1 MTGLDLAST
10 CVAVAREARGRDCWV
25 LRDSSGFKSSLLLG
39 SGSLAGDRSLALDPG
54 GPGAGSL
61 GGPGGPGGSGP
72 DGWAQARPTTR
83 RRANSQRAFIWVCK
97 MFFTGD
103 AARRNPLR

>member
-10 CVAVAREARGRDCWV
+10 CVAVAREARGRD
-25 LRDSSGFKSSLLLG
+25 SSGFESSLVLG
-39 SGSLAGDRSLALDPG
+39 PGSLAGDRSLALDPG
-54 GPGAGSL
+54 GPGGGGL

-83 RRANSQRAFIWVCK
+83 RRANNQPAFI
-97 MFFTGD
+97 
-103 AARRNPLR
+103 